1 MRKKLMSLVF
11 VMSVGVVPSIS
22 FSDASGPDFFRVI
35 DVAANDVLNIRDRAS
50 ASAQKVGE
58 IPPNTDG
65 IINLGCS
72 GGLTFAEWEEATP
85 EEREASKKQRW
96 CQIDY
101 LGTVGWAA
109 ARYLAEGSAPEGET
123 EEPGFAWRLVSVG
136 EEVAVGEGQIV
147 FTPDG
152 SVSGTTGCN
161 SFQGGAMAGR
171 GILEFQQPMAMTR
184 MACPDEL
191 QRQEDAMLQTMS
203 GAVRM
208 TYDPLIDQLL
218 LEPVGEAPKLRFQR
232 IR

>member
-1 MRKKLMSLVF
+1 MRKQLLSLV
-11 VMSVGVVPSIS
+11 VVTSVGVVPSIS
-22 FSDASGPDFFRVI
+22 FSDASGPDFFRVT
-35 DVAANDVLNIRDRAS
+35 DVAASDVLNIRDGAN

-72 GGLTFAEWEEATP
+72 GGLTFAEWEKATQA
-85 EEREASKKQRW
+85 EREASIKQRW

-101 LGTVGWAA
+101 LGTVGWVA
-109 ARYLAEGSAPEGET
+109 ARYLAEGTAPEGET
-123 EEPGFAWRLVSVG
+123 EEPGYSWRLVSVG
-136 EEVAVGEGQIV
+136 EKVAVGEGQIV

-161 SFQGGAMAGR
+161 SFQGSVLTGR
-171 GILEFQQPMAMTR
+171 DIIEFQQPMAMTR

-218 LEPVGEAPKLRFQR
+218 LEPVSEAPNLRLQR

>member
-1 MRKKLMSLVF
+1 MRKQLMSFVF
-11 VMSVGVVPSIS
+11 VMSVGIVPSIS
-22 FSDASGPDFFRVI
+22 FSDASGPDFFRVT
-35 DVAANDVLNIRDRAS
+35 DVAADDVLNIRDNAS

-58 IPPNTDG
+58 IPPDTDG

-72 GGLTFAEWEEATP
+72 GGLTFAEWEKATQA
-85 EEREASKKQRW
+85 EREASIKQRW

-101 LGTVGWAA
+101 FGTVGWVA
-109 ARYLAEGSAPEGET
+109 ARYLAEGTAPEGET
-123 EEPGFAWRLVSVG
+123 EEPGFSWRLLSVG

-161 SFQGGAMAGR
+161 SFQGSVLTGR
-171 GILEFQQPMAMTR
+171 GIIEFQQPMAMTR

-191 QRQEDAMLQTMS
+191 QRREDAMLQTMS
-203 GAVRM
+203 GSVRM

-218 LEPVGEAPKLRFQR
+218 LEPVGETPTLRFQR